1 MAQDRVLPS
10 RNCFCAFVKRDIRSL
25 NEDFF
30 DAVRDRDCT
39 KDVYITNYDKPIDDN
54 MKKVAMK
61 YAPDKDILLIT
72 PLQTDSPSK
81 NILYLASHIYIDRSP
96 KYSVQ
101 IFRSNIRWKYSAH
114 IFQSYI
120 MLPYELHTWLMFVC
134 NKYSYFGCF
143 H

>member
-1 MAQDRVLPS
+1 MLKLSEQSYGKYVDKEQMARDRVLPS

-39 KDVYITNYDKPIDDN
+39 KEVYITNYDKPIDDN

-81 NILYLASHIYIDRSP
+81 NIPYLASNIYIYINSKYSVEIFRRNIP
-96 KYSVQ
+96 FEYSVQ
-101 IFRSNIRWKYSAH
+101 IF
-114 IFQSYI
+114 
-120 MLPYELHTWLMFVC
+120 
-134 NKYSYFGCF
+134 G
-143 H
+143 

>member
-1 MAQDRVLPS
+1 MARDRVLPS

-30 DAVRDRDCT
+30 NAVRDRDCT
-39 KDVYITNYDKPIDDN
+39 KEVYITNYDKPIDDN

-81 NILYLASHIYIDRSP
+81 NIIHFA
-96 KYSVQ
+96 
-101 IFRSNIRWKYSAH
+101 
-114 IFQSYI
+114 
-120 MLPYELHTWLMFVC
+120 
-134 NKYSYFGCF
+134 
-143 H
+143 